1 MVLDTARM
9 VKRAAGYDGLTI
21 GMFQPYHGAKL
32 RQIAVDAGFL
42 DPNYIS
48 GNTDSDM
55 GGGYL
60 DSWVLTMPEPYLQE
74 HQVRQ
79 LVKTFALY
87 AYFDESLWPEIEQAE
102 TNADLYK
109 KFMDQYQREFFGDLQ
124 RGGADRIRTC
134 VKHDVSSSY
143 EYEQL

>member
-1 MVLDTARM
+1 
-9 VKRAAGYDGLTI
+9 
-21 GMFQPYHGAKL
+21 
-32 RQIAVDAGFL
+32 
-42 DPNYIS
+42 
-48 GNTDSDM
+48 M